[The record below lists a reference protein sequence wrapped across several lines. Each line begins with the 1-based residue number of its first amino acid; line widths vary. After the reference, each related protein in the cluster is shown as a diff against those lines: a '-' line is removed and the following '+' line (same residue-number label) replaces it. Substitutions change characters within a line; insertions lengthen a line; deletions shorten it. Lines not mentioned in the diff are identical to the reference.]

1 MEYLQLLLNAFS
13 IVVVASVA
21 NYWLTIPAA
30 IVIVSLLLLRHYFLH
45 ASRNIQRLEAT
56 GDYAS
61 ILIICM
67 IMLFTARSPLYSHI
81 SATIQGL
88 TTIRA
93 YKEQGKFVNKL
104 HFYQNE
110 HSKGWYAKMVTSR
123 WFGLRIDLIGA
134 FFIAAVMFSSLP
146 IADSE

>member
-1 MEYLQLLLNAFS
+1 M
-13 IVVVASVA
+13 VVASVA

-56 GDYAS
+56 GDYLLHLTVW
-61 ILIICM
+61 IFVFI
-67 IMLFTARSPLYSHI
+67 TARSPLYSHI

-93 YKEQGKFVNKL
+93 YKEQRKFIHKL
-104 HFYQNE
+104 HIYQNE
-110 HSKGWYAKMVTSR
+110 HSKGWYAKIATSR

-134 FFIAAVMFSSLP
+134 FFITTVMFISIPL
-146 IADSE
+146 ADSE